1 MPILATA
8 LPPPI
13 QWDVAGLGPEVS
25 LVVLLGLTLVWIL
38 LAGDPQD

>member
-1 MPILATA
+1 MAIPSTA

-13 QWDVAGLGPEVS
+13 QWNVAGLSPEVS

-38 LAGDPQD
+38 PAGDPQD